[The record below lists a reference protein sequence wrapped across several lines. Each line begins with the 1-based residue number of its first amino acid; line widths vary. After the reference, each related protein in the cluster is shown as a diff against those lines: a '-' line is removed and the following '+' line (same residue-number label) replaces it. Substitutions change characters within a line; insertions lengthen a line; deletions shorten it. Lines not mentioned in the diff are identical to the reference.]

1 MRLEWSYQRGRD
13 NYMLRRKIRDTVTE
27 GCWTQGTL
35 MELRQSQAAGTE
47 EPRGVAAHFGT
58 GHLAVRSGGV
68 VYVARCG
75 MVVVELRNH
84 TTCTQEIPVT
94 HKGREVYVEPLSL
107 VIRRSATPV
116 KCERRTPPRW
126 KIGKKWFCGYPE
138 IRPCNG
144 PGPLPGHR
152 RTNVQEMSKVAN
164 LGLEKEMEDYQQKE
178 NEHNKPTHEVLEELA
193 TDISRRWLG
202 GHAGLEALPGII
214 GTAMLGISTAEMVLS
229 TAVSMSVLYAWKGPG
244 PWMAAAVWGT
254 AFQVII
260 MPGRWALE
268 WGQSQGEV
276 IARAMEVKVGGAS
289 LPIDGGGTGSNNRN

>member
-13 NYMLRRKIRDTVTE
+13 SYMLRRKIRDTVAE

-47 EPRGVAAHFGT
+47 EPKGVAALFGISY
-58 GHLAVRSGGV
+58 LAVRSGGA

-94 HKGREVYVEPLSL
+94 HKGRKGYVEPLTL

-152 RTNVQEMSKVAN
+152 RTNVQEVSKVTN
-164 LGLEKEMEDYQQKE
+164 LNLEKETGDHQQKE
-178 NEHNKPTHEVLEELA
+178 NEHDKPTHEVPEELA
-193 TDISRRWLG
+193 TDIR
-202 GHAGLEALPGII
+202 
-214 GTAMLGISTAEMVLS
+214 
-229 TAVSMSVLYAWKGPG
+229 SVGWGVMQAWRLCQ
-244 PWMAAAVWGT
+244 A
-254 AFQVII
+254 
-260 MPGRWALE
+260 
-268 WGQSQGEV
+268 
-276 IARAMEVKVGGAS
+276 
-289 LPIDGGGTGSNNRN
+289 

>member
-1 MRLEWSYQRGRD
+1 MRLEWTYQRGRD
-13 NYMLRRKIRDTVTE
+13 NYMLRRKIRDTVAE
-27 GCWTQGTL
+27 GCWMQGTL

-84 TTCTQEIPVT
+84 TKCTQEIPVT
-94 HKGREVYVEPLSL
+94 HQGREVYVEPLSL

-126 KIGKKWFCGYPE
+126 KLGKKWFCGYPE

-152 RTNVQEMSKVAN
+152 RTNVQEVSKVAD
-164 LGLEKEMEDYQQKE
+164 LDLEKETEDYQQKE
-178 NEHNKPTHEVLEELA
+178 GEHDKPTHAVLEELA
-193 TDISRRWLG
+193 TDISRCWLG
-202 GHAGLEALPGII
+202 VCASLEAIPGII

-229 TAVSMSVLYAWKGPG
+229 TAVRMSVLYAWKGPG

-260 MPGRWALE
+260 MPAGGPWSGAGARGRDSPDHG
-268 WGQSQGEV
+268 GQGWRSKPSHRRGRDRLQ
-276 IARAMEVKVGGAS
+276 
-289 LPIDGGGTGSNNRN
+289 